1 MRGDD
6 ADESRIAMCGI
17 AGLIDASGKYN
28 NSAVVRRMADTM
40 IKRGPDG
47 YGEFVES
54 PIAMA
59 MRRLSIIDLAHG
71 WQPFFSGGNQVIAF
85 QNGEIY
91 NFRELRQLL
100 EQKGYHFKSH
110 SDTEVLAHGFA
121 QWGITGLLERI
132 DGMYALAILDKKA
145 HTLYLAR
152 DRFGEKPL
160 FYTGTPGRFAY
171 ASDLKSMAMLPW
183 VSGEIEPKAVDYY
196 LALHYVPGEMT
207 FFKSIKRVLPGEYLT
222 VSLDDPRPKAF
233 RYYRPLLGKTR
244 NPNDDELAG
253 LIEQSVSSRLIAD
266 VPVGIFLS
274 GGLDSSIVA
283 AIAAKT
289 HPEIMTFSMGFES
302 TAHDESAAADLVA
315 RAIGS
320 THQCF
325 HFKEDSFI
333 NLLPRVAAA
342 LDEPVGDQAMLP
354 LYWLCQEARKH
365 VKVVLAGEGADEVFA
380 GYSYYDRFLKNTTW
394 REKISGWLRWSRN
407 HVEGLDHLI
416 HNDALITPSG
426 FPLLTDAA
434 TRRRLIGHDK
444 YAEPLWEGELLRWLD
459 QANDPLQRATA
470 AELTTWLPDDL
481 LVKFDRMAMAHSL
494 EGRAPFLHPA
504 IVRAGLFLPQRQRMD
519 HSVSKVALR
528 RIAAKWLPQEIL
540 DKPKQGFVLPM
551 KKWLVQWFAIHGS
564 VEEFLDSYNLDFL
577 DRSETVKLVK
587 RDLEKGVTNERFLF
601 ALVLLFEWYK
611 NHRCF
616 VQNAHEGYA
625 QERYHDV

>member
-1 MRGDD
+1 
-6 ADESRIAMCGI
+6 MCGI
-17 AGLIDASGKYN
+17 VGLIDASGKYN
-28 NSAVVRRMADTM
+28 NGEFVRRMADAM
-40 IKRGPDG
+40 IMRGPDG
-47 YGEFVES
+47 YGEFVEQS
-54 PIAMA
+54 LAMA
-59 MRRLSIIDLAHG
+59 MRRLSVIDLEHG
-71 WQPFFSGGNQVIAF
+71 WQPFFSDGNQVVAF

-91 NFRELRQLL
+91 NFRELRKLL
-100 EQKGYHFKSH
+100 EQKSYHFKSH
-110 SDTEVLAHGFA
+110 SDTEVLAHGFT
-121 QWGITGLLERI
+121 QWGIRGLLERI
-132 DGMYALAILDKKA
+132 DGMYALAILDKRA
-145 HTLYLAR
+145 NTLYLAR

-160 FYTGTPGRFAY
+160 FYAGEQGRFAY
-171 ASDLKSMAMLPW
+171 ASNLKSLVMLPW

-207 FFKSIKRVLPGEYLT
+207 FFKSIRRVLPGEYLT
-222 VSLDDPRPKAF
+222 VSLNDPRSKAF
-233 RYYRPLLGKTR
+233 RYYRPFLGKTR
-244 NPNDDELAG
+244 STSDDELVS
-253 LIEQSVSSRLIAD
+253 LIEQSVESRLIAD

-283 AIAAKT
+283 AIAAQT

-302 TAHDESAAADLVA
+302 AAHDESAAAELVA

-320 THQCF
+320 THHCF

-333 NLLPRVAAA
+333 NLLPKVAAA

-394 REKISGWLRWSRN
+394 REKITGWLRSSRN
-407 HVEGLDHLI
+407 QHVGGLDQLI

-434 TRRRLIGHDK
+434 TRRRLIGRDN
-444 YAEPLWEGELLRWLD
+444 YTEPVWEGELLSWLD
-459 QANDPLQRATA
+459 KANDPLQRATA

-494 EGRAPFLHPA
+494 EGRAPYLHPA
-504 IVRAGLFLPQRQRMD
+504 IVKAGLFLPQQQRMN

-551 KKWLVQWFAIHGS
+551 KKWLVQWFATHGS
-564 VEEFLDSYNLDFL
+564 VEELLDSYNIDFL
-577 DRSETVKLVK
+577 DMHETIKLVK
-587 RDLEKGVTNERFLF
+587 HDVEEGVTNERFLF

-611 NHRCF
+611 RHIYF
-616 VQNAHEGYA
+616 VKNQ
-625 QERYHDV
+625 

>member
-1 MRGDD
+1 
-6 ADESRIAMCGI
+6 MCGI
-17 AGLIDASGKYN
+17 AGLIDVSGKYS
-28 NSAVVRRMADTM
+28 NSSIVRRMADTM
-40 IKRGPDG
+40 IMRGPDG
-47 YGEFVES
+47 YGEFIES
-54 PIAMA
+54 PVAMA
-59 MRRLSIIDLAHG
+59 MRRLSIIDLEHG
-71 WQPFFSGGNQVIAF
+71 WQPFFSQGNRVVAF

-91 NFRELRQLL
+91 NFKDLRKLL
-100 EQKGYHFKSH
+100 EQKGYHFISH
-110 SDTEVLAHGFA
+110 SDTEVLAHGFS
-121 QWGITGLLERI
+121 QWGIEGLLKRI
-132 DGMYALAILDKKA
+132 DGMYAIAILDKKA
-145 HTLYLAR
+145 SMLYLAR

-160 FYTGTPGRFAY
+160 FYTGARGKFAY
-171 ASDLKSMAMLPW
+171 SSNLKSLVMLPW
-183 VSGEIEPKAVDYY
+183 VSSEIEPKAVDYY

-207 FFKSIKRVLPGEYLT
+207 FFKSIRRVLPGEYLA
-222 VSLDDPRPKAF
+222 VPLDDPIPKVF
-233 RYYRPLLGKTR
+233 RYYRPFLGKTR
-244 NPNDDELAG
+244 NPGDDELAS
-253 LIEQSVSSRLIAD
+253 LIEQSVESRLIAD

-302 TAHDESAAADLVA
+302 AAHDESAAAELVA
-315 RAIGS
+315 GAIGS
-320 THQCF
+320 THHCF

-333 NLLPRVAAA
+333 NLLPKVAAA

-394 REKISGWLRWSRN
+394 RERITGWLRRN
-407 HVEGLDHLI
+407 SNHRGGLDHLI

-434 TRRRLIGHDK
+434 MRRRLIGHDN
-444 YAEPLWEGELLRWLD
+444 YTEPVWEVELLRWLD
-459 QANDPLQRATA
+459 KANDPLQRATA

-494 EGRAPFLHPA
+494 EGRAPYLHPA
-504 IVRAGLFLPQRQRMD
+504 IVKAGLFLPQQQRMN

-564 VEEFLDSYNLDFL
+564 VDEFLESYNIDFL
-577 DRSETVKLVK
+577 DMDETVKLV
-587 RDLEKGVTNERFLF
+587 RDEVEKGVTNERFLF
-601 ALVLLFEWYK
+601 ALVLLLEWYK
-611 NHRCF
+611 NHLCF
-616 VQNAHEGYA
+616 IKNLQKE
-625 QERYHDV
+625 

>member
-1 MRGDD
+1 
-6 ADESRIAMCGI
+6 MCGI
-17 AGLIDASGKYN
+17 VGLIDASGKYN
-28 NSAVVRRMADTM
+28 NSEFVRRMADVM
-40 IKRGPDG
+40 IMRGPDG
-47 YGEFVES
+47 YGEFVEQS
-54 PIAMA
+54 LAMA
-59 MRRLSIIDLAHG
+59 MRRLSVIDLEHG
-71 WQPFFSGGNQVIAF
+71 WQPFFSDGNQVVAF

-91 NFRELRQLL
+91 NFRELRKLL

-110 SDTEVLAHGFA
+110 SDTEVLAHGFT
-121 QWGITGLLERI
+121 QWGIRGLLERI
-132 DGMYALAILDKKA
+132 DGMYALAILDKRTN
-145 HTLYLAR
+145 TLYLAR

-160 FYTGTPGRFAY
+160 FYTGEQGRFAY
-171 ASDLKSMAMLPW
+171 ASNLKSLVMLPW

-207 FFKSIKRVLPGEYLT
+207 FFKSIRRVLPGEYLT
-222 VSLDDPRPKAF
+222 VSLNDPRSKAF
-233 RYYRPLLGKTR
+233 RYYRPFLGKTR
-244 NPNDDELAG
+244 STSDDELAS
-253 LIEQSVSSRLIAD
+253 LIEQSVESRLIAD

-274 GGLDSSIVA
+274 GGLDSSIIA
-283 AIAAKT
+283 AISAQT

-302 TAHDESAAADLVA
+302 TAHDESAAAELVA

-320 THQCF
+320 THHCF

-333 NLLPRVAAA
+333 NLLPQVAAA

-394 REKISGWLRWSRN
+394 RERITGWLRSSRN
-407 HVEGLDHLI
+407 HHVGGLNQLI

-434 TRRRLIGHDK
+434 TRRRLIGYDN
-444 YAEPLWEGELLRWLD
+444 YTEPVWEGELLRWLD
-459 QANDPLQRATA
+459 KANDPLQRATA

-494 EGRAPFLHPA
+494 EGRAPYLHPA
-504 IVRAGLFLPQRQRMD
+504 IVKAGLFLPQQQRMN

-551 KKWLVQWFAIHGS
+551 KKWLVQWFATHGS
-564 VEEFLDSYNLDFL
+564 VEELLDSYNIDFL
-577 DRSETVKLVK
+577 DMHETIKLVK
-587 RDLEKGVTNERFLF
+587 HDVEKGVTNERFLF
-601 ALVLLFEWYK
+601 ALVLLLEWYK
-611 NHRCF
+611 RHKYF
-616 VQNAHEGYA
+616 VKKSI
-625 QERYHDV
+625 RK